1 MSEWGQAEEG
11 LEMDVVSVRYIVDD
25 VAASIDFYTRHLG
38 FVVDMDA
45 APGFAALS
53 RGALR
58 LLVNAT
64 RGPGGAAQAMPD
76 GAHPEP
82 GGWNRIQLP
91 VADLAGEI
99 DRLRSAG
106 ARFRNDVVVGRG
118 GSQILLEDPAG
129 NLVEL
134 FQPAYGQRSTV

>member
-1 MSEWGQAEEG
+1 
-11 LEMDVVSVRYIVDD
+11 MDVVSVRYIVDD

-45 APGFAALS
+45 TPGFAALS

-64 RGPGGAAQAMPD
+64 RGTGGASQVMPD
-76 GAHPEP
+76 GRVPEP
-82 GGWNRIQLP
+82 GGWNRIQLS
-91 VADLAGEI
+91 VADLPGEV
-99 DRLRSAG
+99 DRLRAAG
-106 ARFRNDVVVGRG
+106 LNFRNDLVVGRG

-134 FQPAYGQRSTV
+134 FQPAH

>member
-1 MSEWGQAEEG
+1 
-11 LEMDVVSVRYIVDD
+11 MDVVSVRYIVDD

-38 FVVDMDA
+38 FVVDLDA

-64 RGPGGAAQAMPD
+64 RGAGGASQAMPD
-76 GAHPEP
+76 GENPEP
-82 GGWNRIQLP
+82 GGWNRIQLS
-91 VADLAGEI
+91 VADLAGEV

-106 ARFRNDVVVGRG
+106 LRFRNDIVVGRG

-129 NLVEL
+129 NLIEL
-134 FQPAYGQRSTV
+134 FQPGH

>member
-1 MSEWGQAEEG
+1 
-11 LEMDVVSVRYIVDD
+11 MDVVSVRYIVDD

-53 RGALR
+53 HGALR
-58 LLVNAT
+58 LLVNAA
-64 RGPGGAAQAMPD
+64 RGAGGASQVMPD
-76 GAHPEP
+76 GQVPVP
-82 GGWNRIQLP
+82 GGWNRIQLS
-91 VADLAGEI
+91 VADLPGEV
-99 DRLRSAG
+99 DRLRAAG
-106 ARFRNDVVVGRG
+106 LQFRNDIVVGRG

-134 FQPAYGQRSTV
+134 FQPAH